1 MSIKLGVGWSREY
14 FGLDLCPFLVV
25 CCGMLWCLAC
35 VCFLVLLVGMI
46 VSVVFKKHR
55 VCRLQFPKLED
66 CFHLPNGELTCQ
78 VVLQALRAHIPMLW
92 CQGNEGLI
100 VKQMI
105 QVCGRL
111 GGGNI
116 DHNKIL

>member
-1 MSIKLGVGWSREY
+1 MVSCLCVF
-14 FGLDLCPFLVV
+14 FGAAGGDDGLRFVQ
-25 CCGMLWCLAC
+25 
-35 VCFLVLLVGMI
+35 
-46 VSVVFKKHR
+46 KHR

-78 VVLQALRAHIPMLW
+78 VVLQALRAHIPMLG

-100 VKQMI
+100 VKQMV

-116 DHNKIL
+116 DHNNINMTYDRKNHNRMIRGTGNDIL